1 MGVDLSNYTQN
12 KPYAVPFFQYLN
24 RSAENVA
31 INQTPGPEVRKTTK
45 DRIIVLFGLLARSE
59 GAGQALMNPERLE
72 DAIYKNS
79 PGIELYRKK
88 VVQYLK
94 QAVMERIATFPYNLD
109 GTIQQATPR
118 PIIQSENERLSCPM
132 CDATF
137 TSKCFLFDIL

>member
-1 MGVDLSNYTQN
+1 
-12 KPYAVPFFQYLN
+12 
-24 RSAENVA
+24 
-31 INQTPGPEVRKTTK
+31 
-45 DRIIVLFGLLARSE
+45 
-59 GAGQALMNPERLE
+59 MNPERLE

-118 PIIQSENERLSCPM
+118 PIQSQNESLSCPM

-137 TSKCFLFDIL
+137 TSKCFLFDMGSFTNYVDQFSGFFNPPPLVDSFT

>member
-1 MGVDLSNYTQN
+1 M
-12 KPYAVPFFQYLN
+12 FFF
-24 RSAENVA
+24 S
-31 INQTPGPEVRKTTK
+31 
-45 DRIIVLFGLLARSE
+45 LLARSE

-118 PIIQSENERLSCPM
+118 PIQSQNESLSCPM

-137 TSKCFLFDIL
+137 TSKWFLFDMGVVHKLR